1 MRLRGDDMKPT
12 YEELEAQAAAMRQ
25 TLNDIKF
32 DLLQR
37 TCTCR
42 DDETANIWCDNCY
55 TVKCIDDS
63 LSSTAGQDLLTR
75 LETLEKALD
84 MVCGKI
90 DSCPSK
96 IEFMKCNLRLNE
108 SKCRD
113 CRRVYFINKAGG
125 SK

>member
-12 YEELEAQAAAMRQ
+12 YEELEATNEVLRKALENIEAKTCADFIGEDEIKDF
-25 TLNDIKF
+25 LNELWLIARNATPEK
-32 DLLQR
+32 
-37 TCTCR
+37 
-42 DDETANIWCDNCY
+42 
-55 TVKCIDDS
+55 
-63 LSSTAGQDLLTR
+63 AGYVILAR

>member
-1 MRLRGDDMKPT
+1 MKPT
-12 YEELEAQAAAMRQ
+12 YEELEAQAAAYRQ
-25 TLNDIKF
+25 TLIDIKKLGPYIKVPL
-32 DLLQR
+32 DLARPEELA
-37 TCTCR
+37 
-42 DDETANIWCDNCY
+42 DEA
-55 TVKCIDDS
+55 
-63 LSSTAGQDLLTR
+63 LLSTAGQSLLTR

-113 CRRVYFINKAGG
+113 CRRVYFINKAGK